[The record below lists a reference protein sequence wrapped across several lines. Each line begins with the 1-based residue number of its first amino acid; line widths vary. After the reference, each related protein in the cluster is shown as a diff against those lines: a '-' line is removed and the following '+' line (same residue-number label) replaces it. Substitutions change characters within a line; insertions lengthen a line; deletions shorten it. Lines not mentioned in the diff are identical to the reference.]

1 MAGVHEDFG
10 EKIGGAKKDL
20 WKDRGLYADDLEA
33 MNEREAEKF
42 VKKDN
47 VWKKPDYAAMLEE
60 GIPLGVVYFIKKAR
74 DGLNASPQYYR
85 MDDTPEKRTA
95 RQKEYIKTVRELQ
108 TVLSDVRT
116 VEDAVRAYDRFF
128 VDNGYLE
135 KVQGWGSGIH
145 YRATKK
151 GQDNPVITNKLS
163 NTMLIRSDEY
173 FERNFTQKAKKE
185 QFCVSKE
192 QKIPKGYAIHFNDGK
207 HTYSKNEDWKPGT
220 YYVTKGYSILRTN
233 FETKEAALK
242 WVQELAK
249 GRNKN
254 GKIRFVPP
262 QLAHVKRTGPD
273 YRNGVEITGQHYLDT
288 FGFRGGEFGNWM
300 NQNDRQTSLNMG
312 FEALKDLASALKIS
326 DKDIAYQGTLAIAF
340 GARGSGNAAAHYE
353 PLRTVINLTKMHGAG
368 SLAHEW
374 WHGLDDYLG
383 TKMGAKG
390 MLSEQP
396 RLYAPFQKLID
407 TMKYKPETPEQA
419 AKRTEAQTERT
430 RKNAASWLDSSV
442 LASLKRYGN
451 EEQMETYAV
460 LREAFLSGEPGSVGQ
475 ISAFKKNVT
484 GRVIPK
490 SERERLEIFER
501 MLSGMQAQE
510 APQIGRTETD
520 FYRNSVRMGK
530 ECEKDGGYWDSNVEM
545 TARAFACYIKDKLPY
560 TSDYLAGHA
569 DCALTLVSGKDGEME
584 VLKAFPV
591 GEERRAINAVFD
603 EIIQDL
609 KREQLLTHADVT
621 LPLSVSEL
629 REAADGQ
636 LSMFGVGRP
645 SVMDQL
651 AANRPADIKSPA
663 QTVSRKNHE
672 PEIEQEVNSIL
683 EENKDYHAYRYGDHL
698 TPGSELKIEHSVVCE
713 NVDISTLITMGT
725 DSLEA
730 MRQGSIDGEQ
740 KAYEIVVAAAK
751 QWEQQAAATQ
761 TINRAL
767 EYLRTPEI
775 EHTGNQWKDTDNWR
789 ADQKISNRVYQM
801 TCSIWEDTKY
811 DRETK
816 QSIPVA
822 WYVTWEVRIHSPKQ
836 GYGEKIAGQNQKRYT
851 DKNAAI
857 KYLDGRKKAY
867 SHLFTEISPPI
878 PKEYERHFMVHGT
891 LLPGY
896 TVEGLEQTKTEHAAA
911 EVSEGGIFTPQNQEK
926 PSVLG

>member
-1 MAGVHEDFG
+1 MAETDSQPIA
-10 EKIGGAKKDL
+10 E
-20 WKDRGLYADDLEA
+20 
-33 MNEREAEKF
+33 NEQ
-42 VKKDN
+42 VKELLALLKDN
-47 VWKKPDYAAMLEE
+47 NTPGYEEFAKLIEHVTGMEQRLSEAA
-60 GIPLGVVYFIKKAR
+60 
-74 DGLNASPQYYR
+74 
-85 MDDTPEKRTA
+85 
-95 RQKEYIKTVRELQ
+95 KELK
-108 TVLSDVRT
+108 
-116 VEDAVRAYDRFF
+116 AVRQEMQGLQNHSLKDALQKSCKAMETNISVMRHRLSKLKGQII
-128 VDNGYLE
+128 NGCRNILADFRE
-135 KVQGWGSGIH
+135 RGAVQGWGSGIH

-163 NTMLIRSDEY
+163 NTMLIRSAEY

-460 LREAFLSGEPGSVGQ
+460 LREAFLSGEPGSVEQ

-651 AANRPADIKSPA
+651 AANRPADKKSPA

-672 PEIEQEVNSIL
+672 PEI
-683 EENKDYHAYRYGDHL
+683 
-698 TPGSELKIEHSVVCE
+698 
-713 NVDISTLITMGT
+713 
-725 DSLEA
+725 
-730 MRQGSIDGEQ
+730 
-740 KAYEIVVAAAK
+740 
-751 QWEQQAAATQ
+751 
-761 TINRAL
+761 
-767 EYLRTPEI
+767 
-775 EHTGNQWKDTDNWR
+775 
-789 ADQKISNRVYQM
+789 
-801 TCSIWEDTKY
+801 
-811 DRETK
+811 
-816 QSIPVA
+816 
-822 WYVTWEVRIHSPKQ
+822 
-836 GYGEKIAGQNQKRYT
+836 
-851 DKNAAI
+851 
-857 KYLDGRKKAY
+857 
-867 SHLFTEISPPI
+867 
-878 PKEYERHFMVHGT
+878 
-891 LLPGY
+891 
-896 TVEGLEQTKTEHAAA
+896 
-911 EVSEGGIFTPQNQEK
+911 
-926 PSVLG
+926 